1 MQLQMNVPTSNQA
14 SSESGT
20 DFEGVVAQIT
30 DLVDNVVVILAI
42 GVLVANVA
50 EKVWE
55 RMNEMDTK
63 LTRLTELLDRRPLQV
78 GAEPEG

>member
-30 DLVDNVVVILAI
+30 DLVVVVILAI